1 MACGCGLIGSP
12 IISSGGSS
20 PVYSKPAPRG
30 GASALFSIE
39 VLDISATY
47 GIDVAVEH
55 KNRGDTSW
63 TQLAAFAAP
72 ITAAGVVSM
81 DMTGFKQLYR
91 IVVRFATGV
100 EAGDKVLVGNM
111 NLSWRAI

>member
-55 KNRGDTSW
+55 KNEEDTTWSSAG
-63 TQLAAFAAP
+63 TFAG
-72 ITAAGVVSM
+72 IS
-81 DMTGFKQLYR
+81 
-91 IVVRFATGV
+91 ATGV
-100 EAGDKVLVGNM
+100 ATKDISSLKEELRFAFTPTGTDGDAFHVIVAAPA
-111 NLSWRAI
+111 WRPY